1 MIDISNAKAIKGDA
15 SFRTFFRKK
24 IKNKSSIIIFA
35 KKEKRKN
42 LLIYDAINR
51 ILLKN
56 NIVAPKLLSEKY
68 SKGLIEIEDLG
79 DKTVFQI
86 LKNKGINQ
94 QIIYKKIIKLLN
106 KIQKIKDKKVKTFKN
121 LRYQLKKYSRKILYE
136 EALLLCKWYVPRV
149 LDKKNLLNTNSN
161 LKKQIKYLIKSL
173 KFKNDTFVHRDFHVS
188 NIMFNKKEFG
198 LIDSQDALIGN
209 FAYDLASLVDDVR
222 FKTTV
227 SQKNKIIKFFLK
239 SNPKINKEKFKN
251 DFEILSVL
259 RNLKIIGIF
268 SRLSARDKKN
278 NYLKLIP
285 YAWELINL
293 RINQNR
299 VFEKLKKILKS
310 NFPKQIK

>member
-24 IKNKSSIIIFA
+24 VKKKSSIIIFA

-42 LLIYDAINR
+42 LLIYDAINK

-56 NIVAPKLLSEKY
+56 NIVAPRLLSEKY
-68 SKGLIEIEDLG
+68 SKGLIEIDDLG
-79 DKTVFQI
+79 NKTVFQI
-86 LKNKGINQ
+86 LKNKEINQ

-106 KIQKIKDKKVKTFKN
+106 RIQKIKDKKIKTFKK
-121 LRYQLKKYSRKILYE
+121 LSYRLKKYSRKILYE
-136 EALLLCKWYVPRV
+136 EAILFCNWYVPRV
-149 LDKKNLLNTNSN
+149 LDKKNLLHTNSN
-161 LKKQIKYLIKSL
+161 LRKQIKYLIKSL
-173 KFKNDTFVHRDFHVS
+173 NFKNDTFVHRDFHVS

-209 FAYDLASLVDDVR
+209 FTYDLASLVDDVR

>member
-1 MIDISNAKAIKGDA
+1 MINISNAKAIKGDA
-15 SFRTFFRKK
+15 SFRAFFRKK
-24 IKNKSSIIIFA
+24 IKKKSSIIIFA

-79 DKTVFQI
+79 NKTVFQI
-86 LKNKGINQ
+86 LNKKKVNQ

-106 KIQKIKDKKVKTFKN
+106 KIQKIKDKKVKTFKK
-121 LRYQLKKYSRKILYE
+121 LSYQLKKYSKKILYE
-136 EALLLCKWYVPRV
+136 ESILFCNWYVPRV

-161 LKKQIKYLIKSL
+161 LRKQIKYLINSL
-173 KFKNDTFVHRDFHVS
+173 NFKNDTFVHRDFHVS

-227 SQKNKIIKFFLK
+227 NQKNKIIKFFLK

>member
-24 IKNKSSIIIFA
+24 IKKKSSIIIFA

-68 SKGLIEIEDLG
+68 SKWIIEIEDLG

-106 KIQKIKDKKVKTFKN
+106 KIQKIKDKKVKTFKK
-121 LRYQLKKYSRKILYE
+121 LDYQLKKYSRKILYE
-136 EALLLCKWYVPRV
+136 EATLFCNWYVPRV
-149 LDKKNLLNTNSN
+149 LDKKHSLNTNSN
-161 LKKQIKYLIKSL
+161 LRKQIKYLIKSL

-209 FAYDLASLVDDVR
+209 IAYDLASLVDDVR
-222 FKTTV
+222 FRTTV

-239 SNPKINKEKFKN
+239 SNPKINKKKFKN

>member
-1 MIDISNAKAIKGDA
+1 MIDLTNAEVIKGDA

-68 SKGLIEIEDLG
+68 SKGIIEIEDLG

-106 KIQKIKDKKVKTFKN
+106 KIQKIKDKKVKTFKKLN
-121 LRYQLKKYSRKILYE
+121 YQLKKYSRKTLYE
-136 EALLLCKWYVPRV
+136 EAILFCNWYVPRI

-161 LKKQIKYLIKSL
+161 LRKQFKYLIKSL

-222 FKTTV
+222 FRTTV